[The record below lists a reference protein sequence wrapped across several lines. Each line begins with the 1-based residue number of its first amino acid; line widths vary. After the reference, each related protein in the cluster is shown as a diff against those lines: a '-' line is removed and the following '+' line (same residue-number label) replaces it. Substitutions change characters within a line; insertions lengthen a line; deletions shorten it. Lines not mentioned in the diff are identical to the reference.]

1 MGGSC
6 ATGCYEP
13 CQAGNRAAL
22 SRFFCAP
29 QSIGSFVHSGTQV
42 FYYFKRG
49 VKMAYQALYRKYRPQ
64 TFSDVVGQEHITK
77 TLKNEL
83 AEGKIVHAYLF
94 TGTRGT
100 GKTTCAK
107 ILANAVNC
115 LNSQNGNPCLECA
128 ACKSFLSGEN
138 TDIVE
143 IDAASNNGVDN
154 IRELREI
161 ISFAPASSKYRVYI
175 IDEVHMLSIGAF
187 NALLKTL
194 EEPPEHVIF
203 ILATTE
209 VHKLPATILSRC
221 QRFDFRRIDNEK
233 ICERLQFVAK
243 NEGLTLADDAATLI
257 AAAADGGMRDALSI
271 LDLCASSSKNI
282 DEKTVEN
289 VCAMAGDEYLLELCD
304 CIKAGDTQKAL
315 LMIDKLHNSSV
326 DMLRLLSELISHYRD
341 LMIIKTVRS
350 GKRPIICSASRLAAL
365 EKQAEKFDIKEIVYT
380 LGVLQAATA
389 LMKTGDRRAEM
400 EMTVVKLC
408 NPQLS
413 VDLASLERRISA
425 LENGAV
431 IAKATAPVVE
441 ETKEETVLEDNG
453 EIIEDD
459 DIPPM
464 PDDSDIPLPEAPQS
478 VTETKSDTAS
488 GEVQKW
494 NEVIAILTGTC
505 PLIAGV
511 LKGSKAYIKGEYLLI
526 DAPNSQFKSLIN
538 QQGGR
543 YKENIREAAQR
554 VLGATYKLGPYKRE
568 TVIAEEDP
576 LKALADKLKSL
587 EIN

>member
-1 MGGSC
+1 
-6 ATGCYEP
+6 
-13 CQAGNRAAL
+13 
-22 SRFFCAP
+22 
-29 QSIGSFVHSGTQV
+29 
-42 FYYFKRG
+42 
-49 VKMAYQALYRKYRPQ
+49 MAYQALYRKYRPQ

-83 AEGKIVHAYLF
+83 CDGKTVHAYLF

-115 LNSQNGNPCLECA
+115 TNSQNGDPCLECD
-128 ACKSFLSGEN
+128 ACKAALNGEN

-161 ISFAPASSKYRVYI
+161 ISFAPANSKYRVYI

-194 EEPPEHVIF
+194 EEPPKHVIF

-233 ICERLQFVAK
+233 ICERLQYVAA
-243 NEGLTLADDAATLI
+243 NEGLTLTDDAATLI
-257 AAAADGGMRDALSI
+257 ASAADGGMRDALSI

-282 DEKTVEN
+282 DEKIVEN
-289 VCAMAGDEYLLELCD
+289 VCAMAGDEYLLDLCD
-304 CIKAGDTQKAL
+304 CIKDGDIQKAL
-315 LMIDKLHNSSV
+315 LMIDNLHNSSV
-326 DMLRLLSELISHYRD
+326 DMLRLLGELISHYRD
-341 LMIIKTVRS
+341 LMIIKTVRT
-350 GKRPIICSASRLAAL
+350 GKRPIVCSATRLANL

-380 LGVLQAATA
+380 LNVLQSATA
-389 LMKTGDRRAEM
+389 LMKTGDRRCEM
-400 EMTVVKLC
+400 EMTIVKLC
-408 NPQLS
+408 NPDLS

-431 IAKATAPVVE
+431 IAKAALPVV
-441 ETKEETVLEDNG
+441 KEEKVPV
-453 EIIEDD
+453 IEATKASEADD

-464 PDDSDIPLPEAPQS
+464 PNDSDIPLPEAPVS
-478 VTETKSDTAS
+478 VVKPEPKFDE
-488 GEVQKW
+488 GEVMKW
-494 NEVIAILTGTC
+494 NEVLAILTGTC

-511 LKGSKAYIKGEYLLI
+511 LKGSKAYIKGDYLLI
-526 DAPNSQFKSLIN
+526 DAPNSQFKSMIN
-538 QQGGR
+538 QQGGV
-543 YKENIREAAQR
+543 YKEHIRTAAQR

-568 TVIAEEDP
+568 TTTNDADP
-576 LKALADKLKSL
+576 LKALAEKLKAL

>member
-1 MGGSC
+1 
-6 ATGCYEP
+6 
-13 CQAGNRAAL
+13 
-22 SRFFCAP
+22 
-29 QSIGSFVHSGTQV
+29 
-42 FYYFKRG
+42 
-49 VKMAYQALYRKYRPQ
+49 MAYQALYRKYRPQ

-83 AEGKIVHAYLF
+83 CDGKTVHAYLF

-115 LNSQNGNPCLECA
+115 QNSQNGDPCLECD
-128 ACKSFLSGEN
+128 ACKAALSGEN

-233 ICERLQFVAK
+233 ICERLQYVAK
-243 NEGLTLADDAATLI
+243 NEGLTLTDDAATLI
-257 AAAADGGMRDALSI
+257 SAAADGGMRDALSI
-271 LDLCASSSKNI
+271 LDLCASSSKSI
-282 DEKTVEN
+282 DEKIVEN

-304 CIKAGDTQKAL
+304 ALKAQDTQKAL

-341 LMIIKTVRS
+341 LMIIKTVRL
-350 GKRPIICSASRLAAL
+350 GKRPIVCSAARLAAL

-380 LGVLQAATA
+380 LNILQSATA
-389 LMKTGDRRAEM
+389 LMKTGDRRCEM
-400 EMTVVKLC
+400 EMTIVKLC

-413 VDLASLERRISA
+413 VDLAALERRISA

-431 IAKATAPVVE
+431 ITKATTAVAE
-441 ETKEETVLEDNG
+441 EKEEP
-453 EIIEDD
+453 IEVIDDD

-464 PDDSDIPLPEAPQS
+464 PDDGDIPLSEENVVASKPEP
-478 VTETKSDTAS
+478 TEAE
-488 GEVQKW
+488 GEVTRW
-494 NEVIAILTGTC
+494 NEVIAILTQTC

-511 LKGSKAYIKGEYLLI
+511 LKGSKAYIKGDFLLI

-538 QQGGR
+538 QQSGK
-543 YKENIREAAQR
+543 YKENIRDAAQR

-568 TVIAEEDP
+568 AVVAEQDP
-576 LKALADKLKSL
+576 LKALADKLKAL

>member
-1 MGGSC
+1 
-6 ATGCYEP
+6 
-13 CQAGNRAAL
+13 
-22 SRFFCAP
+22 
-29 QSIGSFVHSGTQV
+29 
-42 FYYFKRG
+42 
-49 VKMAYQALYRKYRPQ
+49 MAYQALYRKYRPQ

-83 AEGKIVHAYLF
+83 CDGKTVHAYLF

-115 LNSQNGNPCLECA
+115 TNSQNGDPCLECD
-128 ACKSFLSGEN
+128 ACKAALNGEN

-161 ISFAPASSKYRVYI
+161 ISFAPANSKYRVYI

-194 EEPPEHVIF
+194 EEPPKHVIF

-233 ICERLQFVAK
+233 ICERLQYVAA
-243 NEGLTLADDAATLI
+243 NEGLTLTDDAATLI
-257 AAAADGGMRDALSI
+257 ASAADGGMRDALSI

-282 DEKTVEN
+282 DEKIVEN
-289 VCAMAGDEYLLELCD
+289 VCAMAGDEYLLDLCD
-304 CIKAGDTQKAL
+304 CIKDGDTQKAL
-315 LMIDKLHNSSV
+315 LMIDNLHNSSV
-326 DMLRLLSELISHYRD
+326 DMLRLLGELISHYRD
-341 LMIIKTVRS
+341 LMIIKTVRT
-350 GKRPIICSASRLAAL
+350 GKRPIVCSATRLANL

-380 LGVLQAATA
+380 LNVLQSATA
-389 LMKTGDRRAEM
+389 LMKTGDRRCEM
-400 EMTVVKLC
+400 EMTIVKLC
-408 NPQLS
+408 NPDLS

-431 IAKATAPVVE
+431 IAKAAVPVVKEEKAPVI
-441 ETKEETVLEDNG
+441 EDT
-453 EIIEDD
+453 EAIKADD

-464 PDDSDIPLPEAPQS
+464 PDDSDIPLPEAPVS
-478 VTETKSDTAS
+478 VAKPEPKFDE
-488 GEVQKW
+488 GEVMKW
-494 NEVIAILTGTC
+494 NEVLAILTGTC

-511 LKGSKAYIKGEYLLI
+511 LKGSKAYIKGDYLLI
-526 DAPNSQFKSLIN
+526 DAPNSQFKSMIN
-538 QQGGR
+538 QQGGV
-543 YKENIREAAQR
+543 YKEHIRTAAQR

-568 TVIAEEDP
+568 TTTNDADP
-576 LKALADKLKSL
+576 LKALAEKLKAL

>member
-1 MGGSC
+1 
-6 ATGCYEP
+6 
-13 CQAGNRAAL
+13 
-22 SRFFCAP
+22 
-29 QSIGSFVHSGTQV
+29 
-42 FYYFKRG
+42 
-49 VKMAYQALYRKYRPQ
+49 MAYQALYRKYRPQ
-64 TFSDVVGQEHITK
+64 TFSDVVGQEHITE

-83 AEGKIVHAYLF
+83 AEGKTVHAYLF

-100 GKTTCAK
+100 GKTSCAK

-115 LNSQNGNPCLECA
+115 LNSNNGDPCLECD
-128 ACKSFLSGEN
+128 ACKAALNNEN

-194 EEPPEHVIF
+194 EEPPEHVVF

-233 ICERLQFVAK
+233 ICARLQYVAK
-243 NEGLTLADDAATLI
+243 NEGLTLTDDAATLI
-257 AAAADGGMRDALSI
+257 SAAADGGMRDALSI

-282 DEKTVEN
+282 DEKIVEN

-304 CIKAGDTQKAL
+304 CIKAKDTQKAL

-350 GKRPIICSASRLAAL
+350 GKRPIICSASRLASL

-389 LMKTGDRRAEM
+389 LMKTGDRRCEM
-400 EMTVVKLC
+400 EMTVLKLC
-408 NPQLS
+408 KPELS

-425 LENGAV
+425 LESGAV
-431 IAKATAPVVE
+431 IAKAAPASMEVDEKTETAKAE
-441 ETKEETVLEDNG
+441 ENIVNDV
-453 EIIEDD
+453 DD

-464 PDDSDIPLPEAPQS
+464 PDDGDIPLPEAP
-478 VTETKSDTAS
+478 VTSIKQEAKAET
-488 GEVQKW
+488 GEVKRW
-494 NEVIAILTGTC
+494 NEVLAILTGSC

-511 LKGSKAYIKGEYLLI
+511 LKGSKAYIKGDYLLI
-526 DAPNSQFKSLIN
+526 DAPNSQFKTLIN
-538 QQGGR
+538 QGNGQ
-543 YKENIREAAQR
+543 YKESIRLAAQR

-568 TVIAEEDP
+568 TVVAEEDP
-576 LKALADKLKSL
+576 LKVLADKLKSL

>member
-1 MGGSC
+1 
-6 ATGCYEP
+6 
-13 CQAGNRAAL
+13 
-22 SRFFCAP
+22 
-29 QSIGSFVHSGTQV
+29 
-42 FYYFKRG
+42 
-49 VKMAYQALYRKYRPQ
+49 MAYQALYRKYRPQ

-83 AEGKIVHAYLF
+83 CDGKTVHAYLF

-115 LNSQNGNPCLECA
+115 TNSQNGDPCLECD
-128 ACKSFLSGEN
+128 ACKAALNGEN

-161 ISFAPASSKYRVYI
+161 ISFAPANSKYRVYI

-194 EEPPEHVIF
+194 EEPPKHVIF

-233 ICERLQFVAK
+233 ICERLQYVAA
-243 NEGLTLADDAATLI
+243 NEGLTLTDDAATLI
-257 AAAADGGMRDALSI
+257 ASAADGGMRDALSI

-282 DEKTVEN
+282 DEKIVEN

-304 CIKAGDTQKAL
+304 CIKDGDTQKAL
-315 LMIDKLHNSSV
+315 LMIDNLHNSSV
-326 DMLRLLSELISHYRD
+326 DMLRLLGELISHYRD
-341 LMIIKTVRS
+341 LMIIKTVRT
-350 GKRPIICSASRLAAL
+350 GKRPIVCSATRLANL

-380 LGVLQAATA
+380 LNVLQSATA
-389 LMKTGDRRAEM
+389 LMKTGDRRCEM
-400 EMTVVKLC
+400 EMTIVKLC
-408 NPQLS
+408 NPELS

-431 IAKATAPVVE
+431 IAKAAVPVVKEEKAPVI
-441 ETKEETVLEDNG
+441 EDT
-453 EIIEDD
+453 EAIKADD

-464 PDDSDIPLPEAPQS
+464 PDDSDIPLPEAPVS
-478 VTETKSDTAS
+478 VAKPEPKFDE
-488 GEVQKW
+488 GEVMKW
-494 NEVIAILTGTC
+494 NEVLAILTGTC

-511 LKGSKAYIKGEYLLI
+511 LKGSKAYIKGDYLLI
-526 DAPNSQFKSLIN
+526 DAPNSQFKSMIN
-538 QQGGR
+538 QQGGV
-543 YKENIREAAQR
+543 YKEHIRAAAQR

-568 TVIAEEDP
+568 TTTNDADP
-576 LKALADKLKSL
+576 LKALAEKLKAL